1 MSKEMLRKKLNGDQG
16 LGPGSPP
23 IVIGTSKNRREGL
36 ILVLLIAVGVGLLAL
51 TTIVLLPYVNS
62 PTDNIFGGVGSSSTT
77 DSGGSGAIEARSAL
91 TPSFKV
97 TDANGNVIQISNG
110 LAKPELIT
118 ISGYTDST
126 YSTRLECSIDTLPVY
141 CDGSPIS
148 LPGLPHGKHTFT
160 ISEPSNG
167 ETTVRVLSWKSIP

>member
-1 MSKEMLRKKLNGDQG
+1 MLQKKLDGDEG
-16 LGPGSPP
+16 LGPDSPP
-23 IVIGTSKNRREGL
+23 IVIETSKNRREGL

-62 PTDNIFGGVGSSSTT
+62 PRGNIFGGVGSSSTT
-77 DSGGSGAIEARSAL
+77 DGGSGTIEARSAL

-97 TDANGNVIQISNG
+97 TDANGKVIQISNG

-118 ISGYTDST
+118 ISGYTHSI
-126 YSTRLECSIDTLPVY
+126 YSTRLECSIDALPVY

-167 ETTVRVLSWKSIP
+167 ETTVRVLSWKTIS